1 MTDLHLDRAG
11 VALAYDVTGPAD
23 GPVVVAAHGLTSSR
37 ASEDAS
43 GVFDWSAIPAAGF
56 RLVRYDARGHG
67 RSGGRDDPGEYAW
80 PRLADDLL
88 ALVSQVA
95 GDRPVDVVGASMGVG
110 TALWAAVR
118 APERFR
124 RLVLVI
130 PPTGWATRP
139 GQAQMYEAGARF
151 VEERGL
157 DAFVRGSAVLP
168 PLPILDAAGAWPP
181 PAPDVAEPLLPT
193 VLRGAAATD
202 LPDPGAIAALPH
214 PVLLL
219 PWADDPG
226 HPVSTAERLLQLLP
240 HATMHVA
247 RTPDDLHAWGSRIVD
262 FLEA

>member
-1 MTDLHLDRAG
+1 MTDRHLERDD
-11 VALAYDVTGPAD
+11 VTLAYDVSGPVD
-23 GPVVVAAHGLTSSR
+23 GPVVVTAHGLTSSR

-43 GVFDWSAIPAAGF
+43 GVFGWSALPGAGF

-67 RSGGRDDPGEYAW
+67 RSGGGFDPGEYSW

-88 ALVSQVA
+88 ALVDEVA
-95 GDRPVDVVGASMGVG
+95 VDRPVDVVGASMGVG

-130 PPTGWATRP
+130 PPTAWATRA
-139 GQAQMYEAGARF
+139 GQAQIYETGARF
-151 VEERGL
+151 VEQRGL
-157 DAFVRGSAVLP
+157 EAFVRGSAALP

-181 PAPDVAEPLLPT
+181 PGPDIAEPLLPT
-193 VLRGAAATD
+193 VLRGAATTD
-202 LPDPGAIAALPH
+202 LPHPDAIAALPH
-214 PVLLL
+214 AALLL

-226 HPVSTAERLLQLLP
+226 HPVSTSERLLELLP
-240 HATMHVA
+240 NATMHVA
-247 RTPDDLHAWGSRIVD
+247 RTPDDLRGWGRRIVD